1 MTAMR
6 TIVLFML
13 PPDVPT
19 QKPVWLLYACVTK
32 KGKKYTQVTGFF
44 KKIAINDLFGHFMAD
59 CSPFRGRVSLCAVN
73 TQRPLIQFAINAG
86 LLLLGSLLFA
96 LGFPNFIAD
105 WGFAPFAWIS
115 IIPVV
120 ILIRRVP
127 WWASPIWG
135 AFYGYIT
142 YALFNYWLATFNPV
156 SFVIV
161 PSIYAGWFFMVFP
174 LLSLADRTFRRYAWL
189 AQALIWVAFD
199 VVRTKGFI
207 GYAYGVIGYSQYAWT
222 SLISIADIFGVMGVS
237 FLVVYPSFL
246 IGAWLLDSG
255 FLSVAG
261 GITYAGG
268 WKKPGRRWVI
278 SAAVWVGLMLSAN
291 IYGIASKVDYSES
304 KIWRPALIQHNVNTW
319 LSGIDAWRLALD
331 YLLEESELALEEKPD
346 AIIWSET
353 SFVPAIEWHLKYRKD
368 RDRVDLI
375 LKLKDFLKDQDIP
388 VILGNNDAIQDAGK
402 RVEYNAVLL
411 FDKDEIVDKY
421 RKIHLVPFSEHFPY
435 AKTFPR
441 LMTYIESQGTPI
453 YGHGTEYKTF
463 NLDKW
468 GGPVVS
474 PLICFEDIF
483 GYLTRNF
490 VREGAEVLVNVS
502 NDSWST
508 EATSAIQHQNMAIFR
523 AVENRRSMVR
533 TTTSGLTCV
542 IDPNG
547 KTIAK
552 LDIFTRGYLIADV
565 PVYTGRT
572 TIYTRY
578 GDWFEKLLL
587 ILAIPMLA
595 AAAVVQIMRLGKRRR
610 MNQDSRRQRSVKR
623 RK

>member
-1 MTAMR
+1 M
-6 TIVLFML
+6 
-13 PPDVPT
+13 
-19 QKPVWLLYACVTK
+19 
-32 KGKKYTQVTGFF
+32 
-44 KKIAINDLFGHFMAD
+44 
-59 CSPFRGRVSLCAVN
+59 N
-73 TQRPLIQFAINAG
+73 TQSPLIRFAFNAG
-86 LLLLGSLLFA
+86 LLLIGALFFA

-115 IIPVV
+115 LIPIV
-120 ILIRRVP
+120 ILIRRIP

-142 YALFNYWLATFNPV
+142 YALFNFWLATFNPV
-156 SFVIV
+156 SFVLV
-161 PSIYAGWFFMVFP
+161 PTIYAGWFFMVFP
-174 LLSLADRTFRRYAWL
+174 LLTLADRTFRRFGWL

-207 GYAYGVIGYSQYAWT
+207 GYAYGVIGYSQYSWR

-246 IGAWLLDSG
+246 IGAYLLDSG
-255 FLSVAG
+255 FGSVENSLESRG
-261 GITYAGG
+261 S
-268 WKKPGRRWVI
+268 WKKPGRRWII
-278 SAAVWVGLMLSAN
+278 SAGVWAGLMLAAN
-291 IYGIASKVDYSES
+291 VYGIVTKVDYSES
-304 KIWRPALIQHNVNTW
+304 EKWRPALVQHNVNTW
-319 LSGIDAWRLALD
+319 LSGIEAWRTALD
-331 YLLEESELALEEKPD
+331 SLLEESEKALKENPD

-353 SFVPAIEWHLKYRKD
+353 SFVPAIEWHLKYRRD

-375 LKLKDFLKDQDIP
+375 LKLQDFLKDLDIP

-402 RVEYNAVLL
+402 RVEFNAVLL
-411 FDKDEIVDKY
+411 FDKEEIVGKY

-435 AKTFPR
+435 AKIFPR
-441 LMTYIESQGTPI
+441 LMSYIEAQGTPI
-453 YGHGTEYKTF
+453 YGQGDEYTVF
-463 NLDKW
+463 NLNKW
-468 GGPVVS
+468 DGPVVS
-474 PLICFEDIF
+474 SLICFEDIF
-483 GYLTRNF
+483 GYLARNF
-490 VREGAEVLVNVS
+490 VLEGAEVLVNVS
-502 NDSWST
+502 NDSWSP
-508 EATSAIQHQNMAIFR
+508 EPACSIQHQNMAIFR

-533 TTTSGLTCV
+533 ATTSGLTSV

-552 LDIFTRGYLIADV
+552 LDLFTQGYLIADV

-572 TIYTRY
+572 TIYTRF

-595 AAAVVQIMRLGKRRR
+595 AAAVLQLMRLSRR
-610 MNQDSRRQRSVKR
+610 NKSSDSDLEKLKDSGRQRSVKTK

>member
-1 MTAMR
+1 M
-6 TIVLFML
+6 
-13 PPDVPT
+13 
-19 QKPVWLLYACVTK
+19 
-32 KGKKYTQVTGFF
+32 
-44 KKIAINDLFGHFMAD
+44 
-59 CSPFRGRVSLCAVN
+59 
-73 TQRPLIQFAINAG
+73 QRPFIRFAINAG
-86 LLLLGSLLFA
+86 LLLLGALLFA

-127 WWASPIWG
+127 WWSSPLWG

-142 YALFNYWLATFNPV
+142 YALFNFWLATFNPV
-156 SFVIV
+156 SFVLV
-161 PSIYAGWFFMVFP
+161 PAIYAGWFFMVFP
-174 LLSLADRTFRRYAWL
+174 LLSLADRTFQKYAWL
-189 AQALIWVAFD
+189 AQILIWVAFD

-207 GYAYGVIGYSQYAWT
+207 GYAYGVIGYSQYAWR

-255 FLSVAG
+255 FLVGSDGLKAAG
-261 GITYAGG
+261 N
-268 WKKPGRRWVI
+268 WKKPGRRWLV
-278 SAAVWVGLMLSAN
+278 SAGVWVALMLAAN
-291 IYGIASKVDYSES
+291 IYGIASKVDYSDTE
-304 KIWRPALIQHNVNTW
+304 KWRPALVQHNVNTW
-319 LSGIDAWRLALD
+319 LSGIEAWRTALD
-331 YLLEESELALEEKPD
+331 SLLDESEQALEENPD

-375 LKLKDFLKDQDIP
+375 LKLKDFFRTLDIP
-388 VILGNNDAIQDAGK
+388 VIIGNNDAVQDAGK

-411 FDKDEIVDKY
+411 FDKDEIIDKY

-441 LMTYIESQGTPI
+441 LMAYIESQGTPI
-453 YGHGTEYKTF
+453 YGHGNEYETF
-463 NLDKW
+463 NLNRWD
-468 GGPVVS
+468 GPVVS
-474 PLICFEDIF
+474 PLICFEDTF
-483 GYLTRNF
+483 GYLAGNF
-490 VREGAEVLVNVS
+490 VKEGAEVLVNVS
-502 NDSWST
+502 NDSWSP
-508 EATSAIQHQNMAIFR
+508 EPACSIQHQNMAIFR

-533 TTTSGLTCV
+533 ATTAGLTCV

-552 LDIFTRGYLIADV
+552 LELFKPGYLITDV

-572 TIYTRY
+572 TIYTRF

-587 ILAIPMLA
+587 IITIPLMA
-595 AAAVVQIMRLGKRRR
+595 AALLLQLMRLFRRR
-610 MNQDSRRQRSVKR
+610 EKAQSSRRQRSAETKR